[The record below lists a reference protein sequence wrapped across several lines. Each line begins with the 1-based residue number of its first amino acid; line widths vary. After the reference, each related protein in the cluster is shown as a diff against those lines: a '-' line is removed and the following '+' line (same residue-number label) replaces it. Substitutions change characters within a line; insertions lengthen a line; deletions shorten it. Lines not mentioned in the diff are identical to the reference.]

1 MTKHYE
7 QATRDSFPEPW
18 FFLRELSP
26 RNKQQILLAL
36 FVNSYRLCVISELN
50 CQNYLEIHNCL
61 EKQRSPNDLLNT
73 VHLQKETLK
82 LKINKLLIG

>member
-18 FFLRELSP
+18 FFLRELSSC
-26 RNKQQILLAL
+26 NKQQILLAL

-50 CQNYLEIHNCL
+50 C
-61 EKQRSPNDLLNT
+61 
-73 VHLQKETLK
+73 
-82 LKINKLLIG
+82 